1 MNIEILGHKDN
12 IEIQGFIEHRD
23 TAIQIN
29 MGIQGYIEHRD
40 TIIQKTYRDTGR
52 QKAYRD
58 TEGYKEH
65 IEIQRAY

>member
-1 MNIEILGHKDN
+1 
-12 IEIQGFIEHRD
+12 
-23 TAIQIN
+23 

-40 TIIQKTYRDTGR
+40 TMIQKTYRDTGR